1 MENIQLT
8 SWAWWFI
15 PWFTGFSHPRGAG
28 FLLSTEVTVWT
39 LWRHLNNLSQN
50 DMVFFYQLPK
60 NNNVYSP
67 LNELNAKFTIK
78 NVMYSQTKYLCG
90 TMRMCMLTFYSLHIG
105 VWGILNH
112 MPYTLQ
118 RGILVA
124 KERQDIAPGFTY
136 IIIHPS
142 VRCVFW
148 FFHKSLS
155 IRKRSQEK
163 IVTAHKTNMEP

>member
-1 MENIQLT
+1 MYRPPISRNLRSPHHRLAAPLKERVPSPPRSADGSAKVAKRSLMENIQLT

-78 NVMYSQTKYLCG
+78 NVMSSQTKYLAV
-90 TMRMCMLTFYSLHIG
+90 H
-105 VWGILNH
+105 WGCVCSH
-112 MPYTLQ
+112 FTLFTLEQ
-118 RGILVA
+118 SFLVSEE
-124 KERQDIAPGFTY
+124 KKDQ
-136 IIIHPS
+136 
-142 VRCVFW
+142 
-148 FFHKSLS
+148 
-155 IRKRSQEK
+155 KRDRS
-163 IVTAHKTNMEP
+163 